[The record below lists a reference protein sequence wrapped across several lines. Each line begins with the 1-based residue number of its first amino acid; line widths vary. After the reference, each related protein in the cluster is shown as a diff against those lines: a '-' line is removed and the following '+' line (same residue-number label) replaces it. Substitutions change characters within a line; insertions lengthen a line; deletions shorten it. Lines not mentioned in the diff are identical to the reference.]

1 MKLMLPS
8 LLRVGVVALVAAVAA
23 CETTVP
29 TQNFTDI
36 TFVHMQPIRIDV
48 ADVEYIQEYVPPQA
62 PPNVE
67 HLFPVQPTATVQ
79 RWAADRLLATGATRR
94 LRVFLVNAA
103 VTETPLETKGGI
115 SGFLTNEQAVRYDAT
130 FEVRLELVD
139 DRGMPEGQARAV
151 VQRSRTAPEN
161 ITLNARDQLWFDLTE
176 DLMKT
181 LDAELERV
189 IRTYL
194 SRYLR

>member
-1 MKLMLPS
+1 MKLVLPS
-8 LLRVGVVALVAAVAA
+8 FLRVGVVALVAAVAA

-29 TQNFTDI
+29 TQKFSDI
-36 TFVHMQPIRIDV
+36 TFTHMQPIRIDV

-67 HLFPVQPTATVQ
+67 HLFPVQPAATVRQ
-79 RWAADRLLATGATRR
+79 WAADRLLATGVTRR
-94 LRVFLVNAA
+94 LRVILVDAS
-103 VTETPLETKGGI
+103 VTEAPLDTKGGI
-115 SGFLTNEQAVRYDAT
+115 SGFLTNEQAVRYEAT
-130 FEVRLELVD
+130 FEVRLELID
-139 DRGMPEGQARAV
+139 DRGMPEGHARAV
-151 VQRSRTAPEN
+151 AQRSRTAPEN

-181 LDAELERV
+181 LDAELESV

-194 SRYLR
+194 SRYVR